1 MNEKEKELFDFL
13 DERKAQVLSEVKEL
27 ASQDRTDES
36 NILKAKS
43 NIYDICK
50 AVFSAS
56 AQKASD
62 DTVKDAFLSTFGNI
76 TGQWQKS
83 LDQAKAHDDS
93 YKILIEE
100 AKFSAVSEI
109 LEKIEELF

>member
-1 MNEKEKELFDFL
+1 MNEKEKVFFDYL
-13 DERKAQVLSEVKEL
+13 DEKKGQVLAEVNEL
-27 ASQDRTDES
+27 ASQDRIDES
-36 NILKAKS
+36 NVLKAKS

-56 AQKASD
+56 AKKASP
-62 DTVKDAFLSTFGNI
+62 DTIKDAFLSTFGNI

-83 LDQAKAHDDS
+83 LEQAKAHDDS

-109 LEKIEELF
+109 LAKLEELF

>member
-1 MNEKEKELFDFL
+1 MNEKEKAFFDFL
-13 DERKAQVLSEVKEL
+13 DEKKAQVLSEVKEL
-27 ASQDRTDES
+27 AAQDRMDES
-36 NILKAKS
+36 NVLKAKS

-56 AQKASD
+56 AKKSTA

-76 TGQWQKS
+76 TGQWEKS
-83 LDQAKAHDDS
+83 LEQAKAHDDS
-93 YKILIEE
+93 YKILVEE

-109 LEKIEELF
+109 LEKLEELF